1 MEELDSR
8 SVESGVE
15 GPVERLDSLEER
27 LSLLEPLLLLEDA
40 TKNGLSQKLDVKF
53 FLIKHG
59 FNDLT

>member
-40 TKNGLSQKLDVKF
+40 TKNCLSQKLDVKF
-53 FLIKHG
+53 F
-59 FNDLT
+59 